1 MPTTTHTAPLHA
13 HDAHGDGDHES
24 IHDHGSGHG
33 HHGHHGGHHAP
44 HHSDAHEDLLEVEDA
59 FARIIAH
66 FAPLDAVDLPI
77 LQALGLTL
85 ASEITSPLDLPPLA
99 NSAMDG
105 YAVRRADIAHAD
117 TAPPTLAVTAA
128 VAAGQV
134 PDSPVAPGC
143 AIRIMTGA
151 PVPDG
156 ADTVVPFEET
166 DELDRR
172 RNGQPLDH
180 IVIRKT
186 LPLGSNVRP
195 AGEDVAGGASVLPAG
210 TVIRAAEAGVLAS
223 LGLATAPVIRRPL
236 VAVLSTGDEL
246 TAVGDTLTPGHIYD
260 SNGSGIAAAV
270 SAAGGIPQVI
280 GIARDNLDD
289 LHRCIDA
296 AGDADLLVTSAGVSK
311 GDYDMVKDVLEQR
324 GAMNF
329 WSVRMRPAKP
339 LAFGLLRRDSDGNGA
354 NGRAPLPLLG
364 LPGNP
369 VSALLAFEM
378 FGRPAIRRM
387 LGRTQ
392 LDRPTVEG
400 VLTGP
405 IFNSDGRRVYARV
418 EVERRNGAWY
428 ATPTGPQGSNI
439 LTSLSRANGLAVCP
453 ADLPRKDAGQAV
465 KIIMLDWNEEVAQ

>member
-1 MPTTTHTAPLHA
+1 MTTHQHHRALHA

-24 IHDHGSGHG
+24 IHDHGHGHG
-33 HHGHHGGHHAP
+33 SRHHGGHREHDNG
-44 HHSDAHEDLLEVEDA
+44 HGHEDMLEVEDA

-66 FAPLDAVDLPI
+66 FAPLDAVAMPVLEC
-77 LQALGLTL
+77 LGLAL
-85 ASEITSPLDLPPLA
+85 AEDIASPLDLPPLA

-105 YAVRRADIAHAD
+105 YAVLHADIAGAD
-117 TAPPTLAVTAA
+117 DAAPTLAVKSA

-134 PDSPVAPGC
+134 SEDTVTAGS

-166 DELDRR
+166 DEIDRR
-172 RNGQPLDH
+172 RSGQSLDE
-180 IVIRKT
+180 IEIRKT

-195 AGEDVAGGASVLPAG
+195 AGEDVSAGELVLPAG
-210 TVIRAAEAGVLAS
+210 TVIRPAEAGVMAS
-223 LGLATAPVIRRPL
+223 LGLTSAPVIRRPV

-246 TAVGDTLTPGHIYD
+246 ASAGEALKPGHIYD
-260 SNGSGIAAAV
+260 SNSSSVAAGV
-270 SAAGGIPQVI
+270 IAAGGSPRII
-280 GIARDNLDD
+280 GIARDTLED
-289 LHRCIDA
+289 LHRCIDEA
-296 AGDADLLVTSAGVSK
+296 LDADLLVTSAGVSK

-324 GAMNF
+324 GDMNF

-339 LAFGLLRRDSDGNGA
+339 LAFGLLRRPDGSS
-354 NGRAPLPLLG
+354 LPMLG

-387 LGRTQ
+387 LGRE
-392 LDRPTVEG
+392 LLARPVVEG

-418 EVERRNGAWY
+418 EVERRDGAWF

-453 ADLPRKDAGQAV
+453 SDLPRKEAGQAV

>member
-1 MPTTTHTAPLHA
+1 MTTHARTLHA

-24 IHDHGSGHG
+24 IHDHGGHHSHG
-33 HHGHHGGHHAP
+33 HRGHHGGHHNDS
-44 HHSDAHEDLLEVEDA
+44 HGHEDMLEVEEA
-59 FARIIAH
+59 FERIIHH
-66 FAPLDAVDLPI
+66 FAPLDAVALPI
-77 LQALGLTL
+77 LECLGLAL
-85 ASEITSPLDLPPLA
+85 AEDITSPLDLPPLA

-105 YAVRRADIAHAD
+105 YAVLHADIAGAGD
-117 TAPPTLAVTAA
+117 APPTLSVTSA

-134 PDSPVAPGC
+134 STDTVTPGN

-166 DELDRR
+166 DELERR
-172 RNGQPLDH
+172 GRGESLDEIAIH
-180 IVIRKT
+180 KA

-195 AGEDVAGGASVLPAG
+195 AGEDVSAGELVLPAG
-210 TVIRAAEAGVLAS
+210 TIVRAAEAGVMAS
-223 LGLATAPVIRRPL
+223 LGLTTARVIRRPV
-236 VAVLSTGDEL
+236 VAILSTGDEL
-246 TAVGDTLTPGHIYD
+246 TPAGESLQPGHIYD
-260 SNGSGIAAAV
+260 SNSSSVAAGV
-270 SAAGGIPQVI
+270 IAAGGDPRVI
-280 GIARDNLDD
+280 GIARDTLED

-296 AGDADLLVTSAGVSK
+296 AADADLLVTSAGVSK

-324 GAMNF
+324 GDMNF

-339 LAFGLLRRDSDGNGA
+339 LAFGLLHGDQ
-354 NGRAPLPLLG
+354 GRSLPLLG

-387 LGRTQ
+387 LGRD
-392 LDRPTVEG
+392 LLARPEVEG

-418 EVERRNGAWY
+418 EVERRDGTWF

-439 LTSLSRANGLAVCP
+439 LTSLSRANGLAICP
-453 ADLPRKDAGQAV
+453 ADLPRKEAGQAV
-465 KIIMLDWNEEVAQ
+465 KIIMLDWNEEVVR

>member
-1 MPTTTHTAPLHA
+1 MLTDTNLMTTHQHTRRLHA

-24 IHDHGSGHG
+24 IHDHGPGHHQQGHHRGHHNGHG
-33 HHGHHGGHHAP
+33 H
-44 HHSDAHEDLLEVEDA
+44 EDMLEVEQA
-59 FARIIAH
+59 FQRIIVH
-66 FAPLDAVDLPI
+66 FDPLDAVELPA
-77 LQALGLTL
+77 LECLGLTL
-85 ASEITSPLDLPPLA
+85 AEDINSPLDLPPLA

-105 YAVRRADIAHAD
+105 YAVLHADIAGAD
-117 TAPPTLAVTAA
+117 GAPPTLSVISA

-134 PDSPVAPGC
+134 SNDTVTPGK

-172 RNGQPLDH
+172 RAGTPLDE
-180 IVIRKT
+180 IEIRKA

-195 AGEDVAGGASVLPAG
+195 AGEDVRAGELVLPAG
-210 TVIRAAEAGVLAS
+210 TIVRPAEAGVMAS
-223 LGLATAPVIRRPL
+223 LGLSKARVIRRPV

-246 TAVGDTLTPGHIYD
+246 TTVGETLAPGHIYD
-260 SNGSGIAAAV
+260 SNSSSVAAAV
-270 SAAGGIPQVI
+270 IAAGGVPRVI

-296 AGDADLLVTSAGVSK
+296 ASDADLLVTSAGVSK

-324 GAMNF
+324 GDMNF

-339 LAFGLLRRDSDGNGA
+339 LAFGLLHRE
-354 NGRAPLPLLG
+354 GRNPLPLLG

-378 FGRPAIRRM
+378 FGRPAVRRM
-387 LGRTQ
+387 LGRD
-392 LDRPTVEG
+392 LLARPTVEG

-418 EVERRNGAWY
+418 EVERRDGAWF

-439 LTSLSRANGLAVCP
+439 LTSLSRANGLAICP
-453 ADLPRKDAGQAV
+453 ADLPRKEAGQAV
-465 KIIMLDWNEEVAQ
+465 KIIMLDWNEEVDL

>member
-1 MPTTTHTAPLHA
+1 MTTITPTHPDHRPIHA

-24 IHDHGSGHG
+24 IHDHGHGPGHDG
-33 HHGHHGGHHAP
+33 HHRRHHGGHHDA
-44 HHSDAHEDLLEVEDA
+44 DAHEDLLEVEDA

-66 FAPLDAVDLPI
+66 FAPLDAVELPI

-85 ASEITSPLDLPPLA
+85 AEEVTSPLDLPPLA

-105 YAVRRADIAHAD
+105 YAVRRADIAAAD

-134 PDSPVAPGC
+134 PDSAVTPGC

-166 DELDRR
+166 DELARR

-180 IVIRKT
+180 IVIRKA

-195 AGEDVAGGASVLPAG
+195 AGEDVAAGDSVLPAG
-210 TVIRAAEAGVLAS
+210 AVIRPAEAGVLAS
-223 LGLATAPVIRRPL
+223 LGLATARVIRRPV

-246 TAVGDTLTPGHIYD
+246 TAVGDPLTPGHIYD

-296 AGDADLLVTSAGVSK
+296 AGNADLLVTSAGVSK

-324 GAMNF
+324 GEMNF

-339 LAFGLLRRDSDGNGA
+339 LAFGLLRRE

-387 LGRTQ
+387 LGRTP
-392 LDRPTVEG
+392 LARPTVEG

-439 LTSLSRANGLAVCP
+439 LTSLSRANGLAICP